1 MAQLTPSQIAYYAQ
15 QAGFTGLGLINAV
28 AVALAESGGSTTA
41 THTNTAPG
49 AYQGSVDQGL
59 WQINSQAWPQYASG
73 IFDPLAN
80 AQAAFAIS
88 KGGVDFTPWS
98 TWVNGAYR
106 GFLTQVNNVLGGIG
120 AGLQTPIATIP
131 NPFTGIGAALQTP
144 LVTIPA
150 AASIVASNP
159 VTQAYDTVAAALSGI
174 AGNIATG
181 VN

>member
-98 TWVNGAYR
+98 TWLDGAYR

-131 NPFTGIGAALQTP
+131 NPFPGIGTALQTP
-144 LVTIPA
+144 IVTIPT

-159 VTQAYDTVAAALSGI
+159 VTQ
-174 AGNIATG
+174 
-181 VN
+181 